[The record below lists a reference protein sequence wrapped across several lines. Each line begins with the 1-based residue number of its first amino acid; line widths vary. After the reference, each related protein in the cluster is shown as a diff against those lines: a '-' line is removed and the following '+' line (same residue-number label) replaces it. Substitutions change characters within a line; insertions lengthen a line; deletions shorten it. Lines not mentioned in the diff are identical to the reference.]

1 MSSCLSSA
9 ASSVPGQPLG
19 LCCSHEMLFG
29 ALEPDRRLGPFFR
42 VFLWLYLGLK
52 LPQCGASQG
61 LRHCP
66 QTARCRRGCP
76 QGVWLRSCPPRPC
89 PPCCPLATGS
99 ALADCPASA
108 PAEKPAPVSAG
119 PSGAPLGAGL
129 WLSCCLTPEVGSQ
142 ASCFQGPVSDPQH
155 LRR

>member
-66 QTARCRRGCP
+66 QTARCGRG
-76 QGVWLRSCPPRPC
+76 LPPWRLAKELSS
-89 PPCCPLATGS
+89 PPL
-99 ALADCPASA
+99 PAMLS
-108 PAEKPAPVSAG
+108 
-119 PSGAPLGAGL
+119 PSHRQYLG
-129 WLSCCLTPEVGSQ
+129 
-142 ASCFQGPVSDPQH
+142 
-155 LRR
+155 